1 MNENTPIMLF
11 MALTIM
17 MIGAMYYIYI
27 AKSYVAKIVTSLI
40 TTWMSFMLSSMIVSG
55 NVVINYAELSTADA
69 FTHGSTAIQI
79 AALSH
84 FFMFTGAVS
93 TLFMLTFAVKLVIDT
108 YLDMQEKRK
117 AEEEW
122 DGVEAQ

>member
-17 MIGAMYYIYI
+17 LIGAMYYIYI
-27 AKSYVAKIVTSLI
+27 AKSYVAKIVTALI

-55 NVVINYAELSTADA
+55 NVVLNYAELSSGDV
-69 FTHGSTAIQI
+69 FVYGTHSIQI

-84 FFMFTGAVS
+84 FFMFTGVVS
-93 TLFMLTFAVKLVIDT
+93 ALFMLTFAVKLVIDT
-108 YLDMQEKRK
+108 CLSMQEKKR

-122 DGVEAQ
+122 DGVSES

>member
-1 MNENTPIMLF
+1 MNENIPTILF

-17 MIGAMYYIYI
+17 MIGALYYIYI

-69 FTHGSTAIQI
+69 FVYDTHIIQI
-79 AALSH
+79 ASLSH
-84 FFMFTGAVS
+84 FFMFTGVVS
-93 TLFMLTFAVKLVIDT
+93 ALFMLTFAVKLVIDT

-117 AEEEW
+117 EDEEW